1 LKIGNVAIGRRLE
14 RFQAAC
20 RRAGVKLTHQRLEI
34 FREIAGSTEHPDA
47 ETVYRGVR
55 ARVPTVSLDTVYRTL
70 WLLDGLG
77 LITTLGP
84 RRESV
89 RFDPNL
95 EHHHHF
101 LCVQCGR
108 AMDFESP
115 DLNAL
120 PIPAS
125 VRKFGSVLATHVEVR
140 GYCAACAKETAS
152 GKTPAARQSRR
163 KPEHHVRRPPRPG
176 LLAVQ
181 RVTRRKEQIS

>member
-1 LKIGNVAIGRRLE
+1 MNAAGGEVGRRLDQ
-14 RFQAAC
+14 FKAAC
-20 RRAGVKLTHQRLEI
+20 KKAGVKLTHQRLEI

-47 ETVYRGVR
+47 ETVFRGVQ

-95 EHHHHF
+95 EHHHHYV
-101 LCVQCGR
+101 CVQCGL
-108 AMDFESP
+108 AKDFESA
-115 DLNAL
+115 DLNVL

-125 VRKFGSVLATHVEVR
+125 VKKFGSVMATQVEVR
-140 GYCAACAKETAS
+140 GLCAACAKKTATGRS
-152 GKTPAARQSRR
+152 KAEGQPRR
-163 KPEHHVRRPPRPG
+163 KPSKP
-176 LLAVQ
+176 
-181 RVTRRKEQIS
+181 

>member
-1 LKIGNVAIGRRLE
+1 MKVGNVEIGQRLE

-34 FREIAGSTEHPDA
+34 FREIAGSTKHPDA

-95 EHHHHF
+95 VHHHHF

-108 AMDFESP
+108 AMDFEGP

-120 PIPAS
+120 SIPAS
-125 VRKFGSVLATHVEVR
+125 VRKFGTVLAAHVEVR
-140 GYCAACAKETAS
+140 GLCAACSKETAT
-152 GKTPAARQSRR
+152 GRTKATGQPRR
-163 KPEHHVRRPPRPG
+163 EPFNESHNERSKYHE
-176 LLAVQ
+176 
-181 RVTRRKEQIS
+181 

>member
-1 LKIGNVAIGRRLE
+1 MEPVGGGVARRLE
-14 RFQAAC
+14 QFKAAC
-20 RRAGVKLTHQRLEI
+20 KKAGVKLTHQRLEV
-34 FREIAGSTEHPDA
+34 FREIAANTEHPDA
-47 ETVYRGVR
+47 ETVFRGVR
-55 ARVPTVSLDTVYRTL
+55 ERVPTVSLDTVYRTL

-95 EHHHHF
+95 VHHHHF

-125 VRKFGSVLATHVEVR
+125 VKKFGSVLATHVEVR
-140 GYCAACAKETAS
+140 GLCAACARETAT
-152 GKTPAARQSRR
+152 GRTKAKGQPRR
-163 KPEHHVRRPPRPG
+163 KPSKP
-176 LLAVQ
+176 
-181 RVTRRKEQIS
+181 

>member
-1 LKIGNVAIGRRLE
+1 LKPGNVEIGRRLE

-20 RRAGVKLTHQRLEI
+20 RKAGVKLTHQRLEI
-34 FREIAGSTEHPDA
+34 FREIAGSTEHPDT

-95 EHHHHF
+95 EQHHHF

-108 AMDFESP
+108 ALDFESA

-125 VRKFGSVLATHVEVR
+125 VKKYGNVTATHVEVR
-140 GYCAACAKETAS
+140 GVCAACAKETAA
-152 GKTPAARQSRR
+152 GGIQAAGQTRR
-163 KPEHHVRRPPRPG
+163 KPSEP
-176 LLAVQ
+176 
-181 RVTRRKEQIS
+181 

>member
-1 LKIGNVAIGRRLE
+1 MKIGNVEIGRRLE

-47 ETVYRGVR
+47 ENVYRGVR

-95 EHHHHF
+95 AHHHHF

-120 PIPAS
+120 SIPAS
-125 VRKFGSVLATHVEVR
+125 VKKFGNVLATHVEVR
-140 GYCAACAKETAS
+140 GLCAACAKETAT
-152 GKTPAARQSRR
+152 GRTKAKGNPRR
-163 KPEHHVRRPPRPG
+163 KPSQP
-176 LLAVQ
+176 
-181 RVTRRKEQIS
+181 

>member
-1 LKIGNVAIGRRLE
+1 LKIGNVEIRLRLE

-20 RRAGVKLTHQRLEI
+20 RKAGVKLTHQRLEI
-34 FREIAGSTEHPDA
+34 FREIAGSSEHPDA
-47 ETVYRGVR
+47 ESVYRGVR
-55 ARVPTVSLDTVYRTL
+55 VRVPTVSLDTVYRTL

-120 PIPAS
+120 SLPAS
-125 VRKFGSVLATHVEVR
+125 VRKIGSVLSTHVEVR
-140 GYCAACAKETAS
+140 GLCAACATETAA
-152 GKTPAARQSRR
+152 GRTKATGLPRR
-163 KPEHHVRRPPRPG
+163 KPTKP
-176 LLAVQ
+176 
-181 RVTRRKEQIS
+181 